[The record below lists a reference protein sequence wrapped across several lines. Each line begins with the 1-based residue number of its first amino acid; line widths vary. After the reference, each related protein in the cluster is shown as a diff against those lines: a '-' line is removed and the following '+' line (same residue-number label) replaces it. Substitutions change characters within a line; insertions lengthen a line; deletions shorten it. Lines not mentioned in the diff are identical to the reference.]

1 MNTLR
6 IILRGLSDTLEH
18 LLPFC
23 LATLAWWAAMI
34 LVLPGPGATIAL
46 FAITDPRR
54 AVDRPDWREG
64 ISLAWASTR
73 RGWLVTLIMLPLV
86 AVVLLN
92 LRTYAGS
99 GSRWGLL
106 TPLWVYLLLFGVTL
120 TLYAFSLSA
129 VTDLPLGSAIQRSAL
144 LVVAFPIRSAV
155 VTFVLLFI
163 VAAGGLLVV
172 PLVMFVPALAAAVI
186 NRTVLTGLGL
196 PIVDPLAPTPERK
209 IEEQRRSSTS
219 RFGP

>member
-1 MNTLR
+1 MKTVRL
-6 IILRGLSDTLEH
+6 ILRGFSDTLEH
-18 LLPFC
+18 LLPFS
-23 LATLAWWAAMI
+23 LATLAWWAAMV
-34 LVLPGPGATIAL
+34 LVIPGPGATIAL

-64 ISLAWASTR
+64 LSLAASR
-73 RGWLVTLIMLPLV
+73 SGRGWLVTLVTLPLV

-99 GSRWGLL
+99 GSRWSLL
-106 TPLWVYLLLFGVTL
+106 TPLWAYLLLFGVTL

-129 VTDLPLGSAIQRSAL
+129 VTDLPFGRSIQRAAL
-144 LVVAFPIRSAV
+144 LVVAFPIRSAA

-196 PIVDPLAPTPERK
+196 PIVDPLAPTPEREV
-209 IEEQRRSSTS
+209 EERRRSSTS